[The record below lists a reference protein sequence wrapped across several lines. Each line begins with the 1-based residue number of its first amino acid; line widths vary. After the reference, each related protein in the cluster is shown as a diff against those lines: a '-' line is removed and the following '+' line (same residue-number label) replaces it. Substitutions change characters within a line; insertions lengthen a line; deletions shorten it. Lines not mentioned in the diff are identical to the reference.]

1 MEEWKKI
8 QGSNDGEVSSLGRV
22 KRNGE
27 ICNLQ
32 IDPEGYFRC
41 SVGGVG
47 RKRVHRFVA
56 EAFLP
61 NPNNLP
67 IIDHIDGD
75 KKNNT
80 VENLRW
86 VSYSDNGKNCIQSAH
101 RIEPIIG
108 INVKTKEKIEF
119 ESQSAAQKYLGLRSG
134 SGEVNK
140 VLKGKRQT
148 THGFTFYYK
157 SDYEQKCKE

>member
-1 MEEWKKI
+1 MEEWRQIK
-8 QGSNDGEVSSLGRV
+8 GSYDGEVSSFGRV
-22 KRNGE
+22 KRNGK
-27 ICNLQ
+27 ICELQ

-61 NPNNLP
+61 NPDNLP
-67 IIDHIDGD
+67 IIDHIDGN
-75 KKNNT
+75 KQNNT

-86 VSYSDNGKNCIQSAH
+86 VSYSDNGKNCTQSAH
-101 RIEPIIG
+101 RNEPIIG
-108 INVKTKEKIEF
+108 INIKTKEKIEF
-119 ESQSAAQKYLGLRSG
+119 ETQSAAHKYLGLRSG

-140 VLKGKRQT
+140 VLKGKRQS
-148 THGFTFYYK
+148 THGFIFYYK
-157 SDYEQKCKE
+157 SDYEKKHKK